1 MIRDEQIN
9 AVAQGI
15 LSQEQAARRRDL
27 ARGPTRE
34 DDAADEPPVQPDDE
48 KFRLIGGFNDI
59 FVTIGVLLLVG
70 ALVGIARTVG
80 FQTGIAVPPP
90 RGADDRARGRPVPR
104 RRYRQARNHRG
115 CGDARHLAV
124 PGLSAGWRS
133 LRRMLLPL
141 IPLGALRASVPPT
154 A

>member
-1 MIRDEQIN
+1 MIRDEHIN
-9 AVAQGI
+9 AAVAQGI
-15 LSQEQAARRRDL
+15 LSQEQAARLRDL
-27 ARGPTRE
+27 ARGQTRE
-34 DDAADEPPVQPDDE
+34 DDAADEPPVHPDDE

-80 FQTGIAVPPP
+80 FQTGIAVLVLII
-90 RGADDRARGRPVPR
+90 AW
-104 RRYRQARNHRG
+104 
-115 CGDARHLAV
+115 
-124 PGLSAGWRS
+124 GWRS